1 MLRAGLGQKSFQLEV
16 MSKPRRGPRVI
27 SPEYKYLP
35 VWSLPASSS
44 CVLLELLSAP
54 TSIYAL
60 MHPPTHPSM
69 YPSVYPSMQCLTA
82 SSCLPSVSRLSLIL
96 STYSCIH
103 PSVQV
108 TIHSPVLTHTSI
120 YPFHY
125 SSIDPNFP
133 SPHPPIFMK
142 SLLCTRHFLSF
153 SITGAFLSF
162 YIWSHE
168 LATCFKILLSWD
180 CDLVRPQLCLGPL
193 LPPLPVPSWPHCA
206 L

>member
-1 MLRAGLGQKSFQLEV
+1 MLRAGLGEKSFQLEV

-54 TSIYAL
+54 TPIYAL
-60 MHPPTHPSM
+60 MHPPTHPSV
-69 YPSVYPSMQCLTA
+69 YPSVYPSMHCLL
-82 SSCLPSVSRLSLIL
+82 LPPAFHQSLVFHSYIL

-103 PSVQV
+103 PSFQV
-108 TIHSPVLTHTSI
+108 AIHSPILTHTSI
-120 YPFHY
+120 YPFYY

-133 SPHPPIFMK
+133 SPHPAIFMK

-153 SITGAFLSF
+153 SITGAFF
-162 YIWSHE
+162 I
-168 LATCFKILLSWD
+168 ILY
-180 CDLVRPQLCLGPL
+180 LVT
-193 LPPLPVPSWPHCA
+193 
-206 L
+206 